1 MEKNGSEFSDRLL
14 QFRATYKVF
23 GEKKVFGYFL
33 TFCRRVEKFG
43 SDWRRNKMRLRLK
56 GPGRE
61 VLLALY
67 GSIASTS
74 PGLK

>member
-33 TFCRRVEKFG
+33 TFCRRPSE
-43 SDWRRNKMRLRLK
+43 LK
-56 GPGRE
+56 NLDPTGG
-61 VLLALY
+61 
-67 GSIASTS
+67 GTS
-74 PGLK
+74 